1 MLPNNESLPAELLK
15 WPVQMLRIAP
25 PPEAEKLAG
34 ADWDTLKRNY
44 PDKVVKISPRREG
57 MRVGHALRLAV

>member
-1 MLPNNESLPAELLK
+1 MLMNEALPADLLK
-15 WPVQMLRIAP
+15 WPVQTLRIAP

-44 PDKVVKISPRREG
+44 PDKVVKISQRREG
-57 MRVGHALRLAV
+57 MRVGHALMLAV

>member
-1 MLPNNESLPAELLK
+1 MLDDNLLPPNPLE
-15 WPVQMLRIAP
+15 WPLTMLRIVP

-44 PDKVVKISPRREG
+44 PNKVVKISQRREG
-57 MRVGHALRLAV
+57 MRVGDALRLAPK

>member
-1 MLPNNESLPAELLK
+1 MNTDNELPDDLLK
-15 WPVQMLRIAP
+15 WPVAMLRIAP

-34 ADWDTLKRNY
+34 ADWDTLKRNF
-44 PDKVVKISPRREG
+44 PGLVVKISPRREG

>member
-1 MLPNNESLPAELLK
+1 MLTNEALPADLLK

-44 PDKVVKISPRREG
+44 PDKVVKISQRREG
-57 MRVGHALRLAV
+57 MRVGHCLMLAV